1 MCDSKMEPEDCVYYA
16 DGEKIKSS
24 GFEIDPMLFSK
35 SVCDLTIFKDLG
47 IPIGLHYNKKN
58 NNKRNQKSC
67 NLCEVA
73 NCTLYDK
80 LIDLV
85 QKKKKGSTKKKR
97 GSKSTNRKTKRM
109 K

>member
-80 LIDLV
+80 LVDLV

-97 GSKSTNRKTKRM
+97 GLKSTNRKTKRM